1 MTAPR
6 GIRNNNPGN
15 IIRSGIS
22 WTGEKA
28 SIDETHFEV
37 FDTPEHGIQALCKLL
52 LSYQER
58 HGLNTVRGIIN
69 RWAPPVENDTGAY
82 VAAVASAIGIAA
94 DEPLDLHSPSVLLPF
109 AEAIIRHENGM
120 QPYTLAQLTQGVD
133 VALGLRTEA
142 SPAAP
147 EQPTQAPAGPAAP
160 LPPKPVTGGAMGALA
175 LLQMFGPILSGL
187 IPQISTILKPGSEV
201 AQRNVDLAQ
210 VLVET
215 INKAAA
221 HPTLQGSVE
230 AMQADPAVRAAVQQA
245 VVTEPAIMDTL
256 QIGPGDV
263 GGARKAAA
271 ETAAAMAADPWQIII
286 VKTVFN
292 PVLLVTLMVLP
303 IIYMIVHGLLPFLEK
318 VSGDVIAQTIGTVI
332 GLILG
337 GVMGFWTGQT
347 YTQSSQKRATDAAA
361 K

>member
-1 MTAPR
+1 
-6 GIRNNNPGN
+6 
-15 IIRSGIS
+15 
-22 WTGEKA
+22 
-28 SIDETHFEV
+28 
-37 FDTPEHGIQALCKLL
+37 
-52 LSYQER
+52 
-58 HGLNTVRGIIN
+58 
-69 RWAPPVENDTGAY
+69 
-82 VAAVASAIGIAA
+82 
-94 DEPLDLHSPSVLLPF
+94 
-109 AEAIIRHENGM
+109 
-120 QPYTLAQLTQGVD
+120 
-133 VALGLRTEA
+133 
-142 SPAAP
+142 
-147 EQPTQAPAGPAAP
+147 
-160 LPPKPVTGGAMGALA
+160 MGALA

-210 VLVET
+210 VLVDT

-292 PVLLVTLMVLP
+292 PVLLVTLIVMP